1 MKASWVRLN
10 GMSSQ
15 PSTPFLLD
23 VLTSS
28 LRFFF
33 LLWGGMLLTTLS
45 LYNRLRPPDFLWRW
59 PSIARFFLGPWGR
72 GLCLGLGL
80 VMAIAALLEVWTL
93 VDKLLVRFLSDS
105 HKEQ

>member
-1 MKASWVRLN
+1 
-10 GMSSQ
+10 MSSQ
-15 PSTPFLLD
+15 RATPFLLD

-28 LRFFF
+28 ARFFY

-45 LYNRLRPPDFLWRW
+45 LYNRLRPPAFLWTW
-59 PSIARFFLGPWGR
+59 PNIARFFLGSWGR

-93 VDKLLVRFLSDS
+93 VDKLLVRFLADS
-105 HKEQ
+105 HREQ